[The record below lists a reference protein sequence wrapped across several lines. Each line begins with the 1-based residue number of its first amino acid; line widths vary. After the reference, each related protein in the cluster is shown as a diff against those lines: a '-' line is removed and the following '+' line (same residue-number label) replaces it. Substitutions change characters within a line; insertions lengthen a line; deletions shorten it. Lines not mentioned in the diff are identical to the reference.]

1 MYAFVRFRDDGMKV
15 AVAVE
20 RIKNFCPRNLRDFN
34 STKWY
39 GVRWE
44 DEENS
49 GYFRAQIM
57 KLFATK
63 EEADAC
69 TEGVD
74 KRFSC
79 PKMPLYSDS
88 EEDSF
93 TSQESFREEKKNKQK
108 AKSRQK
114 NVEAAFRKKNM
125 QILFPEEQD
134 SRTNELEQEVL
145 KLKSENSKLSARIE
159 MLEKALCSKIFDA
172 EKHKSS
178 ESGQK
183 APPANVRKAQ
193 EPSGSP
199 NGPKPAQQPL
209 RSLPEPFL
217 PSGRVDEMKRNAE
230 SVSFSNDKSGEPKSK
245 NLAASLYETAE
256 GQVHLGKDVY
266 VAEALYNRLMAAKT
280 DSRFVREAAV
290 AIFSTAG
297 LAGHSVTGAMSNR
310 TKTGAKPA
318 LDKTKYSVLSDFF
331 SNFLLQRYPLGE
343 MEKRKKL
350 MNKILAIKI
359 SDIMKV
365 NSAAQRDS
373 DEENANSH

>member
-1 MYAFVRFRDDGMKV
+1 MFSRYLFIHPNPSSSPSITTRSLAHVSPTKFVLWCRSCAVSSNWHVFLTPIATSRHPDTMYAFVRFRDDGMKV

-172 EKHKSS
+172 GLSSNFIILSVLQRSPQTCCLLSS
-178 ESGQK
+178 ECLISFFFSIFPCI
-183 APPANVRKAQ
+183 ALNFLNYLSSSFANVQ
-193 EPSGSP
+193 V
-199 NGPKPAQQPL
+199 L
-209 RSLPEPFL
+209 
-217 PSGRVDEMKRNAE
+217 
-230 SVSFSNDKSGEPKSK
+230 
-245 NLAASLYETAE
+245 SLYVCTIE
-256 GQVHLGKDVY
+256 H
-266 VAEALYNRLMAAKT
+266 
-280 DSRFVREAAV
+280 
-290 AIFSTAG
+290 
-297 LAGHSVTGAMSNR
+297 
-310 TKTGAKPA
+310 
-318 LDKTKYSVLSDFF
+318 
-331 SNFLLQRYPLGE
+331 
-343 MEKRKKL
+343 
-350 MNKILAIKI
+350 
-359 SDIMKV
+359 
-365 NSAAQRDS
+365 
-373 DEENANSH
+373 